1 MTEKRQK
8 SDTSEYQR
16 GREDAINDV
25 LTMLHSERDHN
36 VIRKAVEEMRNE
48 RKG

>member
-8 SDTSEYQR
+8 SDASEYQR
-16 GREDAINDV
+16 GRDEALAEV